1 MPNDTTIPLDDPADR
16 EAAESVMRA
25 VGEAEKALEWARAKA
40 GTVLHA
46 IAKRQ
51 CPNAPAGPFR
61 IVPNRNKDGL
71 DAIVFTTPA
80 ANEPAIQPAPEA
92 VTAPVNGGT
101 HA

>member
-1 MPNDTTIPLDDPADR
+1 MATEETRIALDDPADR

-25 VGEAEKALEWARAKA
+25 VGEAEKVLEWSRAKA
-40 GTVLHA
+40 GIVLHA

-61 IVPNRNKDGL
+61 VIANRNKDGL
-71 DAIVFTTPA
+71 DAIAFTTPTA
-80 ANEPAIQPAPEA
+80 TEEKPVP
-92 VTAPVNGGT
+92 APVNGGT